1 MTCLQGKKVRE
12 ERGAAASFC
21 GPCRRSGAREAGS
34 VSPGTLLGPGSRQ
47 RGRVPPRSIP
57 AAAAAS
63 RFCIPQV
70 GARELPPRC
79 PTARAGG
86 GGVGWGGHRVP
97 GSPGSFLRRQALGG
111 GRAARADVGERG
123 QVGRSSAG
131 RLGGR
136 RGAGT
141 TSPGLC
147 GGEHPHPARSG
158 GRATSACPGEG
169 GVSCLLGPGLRLG
182 ALNGPWWPADDDT
195 AP

>member
-86 GGVGWGGHRVP
+86 GGGGVIVCP
-97 GSPGSFLRRQALGG
+97 G
-111 GRAARADVGERG
+111 ARAPFSGARPSEAAEQRVRVWVSEGKPAAHSQGGWADG
-123 QVGRSSAG
+123 VGREPPLPASAG
-131 RLGGR
+131 ESAPTPHAPGGVRPR
-136 RGAGT
+136 RA
-141 TSPGLC
+141 PG
-147 GGEHPHPARSG
+147 R
-158 GRATSACPGEG
+158 G
-169 GVSCLLGPGLRLG
+169 GVSCRLGPGLRLG
-182 ALNGPWWPADDDT
+182 ALNGPRWPADDDT